1 MSASSN
7 AHLDRFFNMR
17 SEYVKDLDEAEYPAS
32 INQWSFLLA
41 FIVVWVSIFAGGY
54 IAPFIEQI
62 IGIKYWG
69 TPINIFI
76 ISMMLI
82 GYAVAL
88 IYYAFVLPERFQL
101 FRFVLVLFPVLFFSL
116 VAGSVLFAG
125 LLAK

>member
-7 AHLDRFFNMR
+7 SHLDRFFNMR
-17 SEYVKDLDEAEYPAS
+17 SEYVKDLDETEYPAS

-54 IAPFIEQI
+54 IAPVIEQI

-69 TPINIFI
+69 TSINIFI

-101 FRFVLVLFPVLFFSL
+101 FRYVLVLFPVLFFSL

-125 LLAK
+125 LLVK